1 MIKVILFGLG
11 FCVFFFGGIIL
22 IDKGWINQDDF
33 R

>member
-11 FCVFFFGGIIL
+11 FCVFFFGGVLLIGKGIL
-22 IDKGWINQDDF
+22 SEDDF

>member
-1 MIKVILFGLG
+1 MIKVILFAIG

-22 IDKGWINQDDF
+22 IEKGWLHEDDF